1 MNADP
6 DPEPWFMYEWINSG
20 QVHGLVLVLTGRAS
34 LLKIFALVLTS
45 VSEPGFFVRIG
56 LFFTCFWIRNR
67 TIIWVQKV
75 RVQIYKTPLNFRY
88 RVPYKEKNIFNR
100 LHSELSC
107 FSLTH
112 CQKLIKEHHLDLIKL
127 F

>member
-45 VSEPGFFVRIG
+45 VSEPGLFVRIG
-56 LFFTCFWIRNR
+56 LFFYLC
-67 TIIWVQKV
+67 
-75 RVQIYKTPLNFRY
+75 
-88 RVPYKEKNIFNR
+88 
-100 LHSELSC
+100 
-107 FSLTH
+107 
-112 CQKLIKEHHLDLIKL
+112 LDPKQDNNLGPKSPRPDL
-127 F
+127 